1 MAFFSHVQ
9 MVTIDT
15 DEFKG
20 EIMEF
25 SIPKGFEIKWE
36 IYNISP
42 GKNVVENA
50 KLFCL
55 LMNSD
60 YPKFSERVTFKVK

>member
-15 DEFKG
+15 DEFKD

-25 SIPKGFEIKWE
+25 SIPKGFEIK
-36 IYNISP
+36 
-42 GKNVVENA
+42 
-50 KLFCL
+50 
-55 LMNSD
+55 
-60 YPKFSERVTFKVK
+60 